1 MVNRLIKAMSDEFAE
16 YLKDESRT
24 VGSAESIS
32 FPKEEDEIIK
42 LMQTLYPKEIPITI
56 QGARTGLAAGAVPGG
71 GHIMNISR
79 MDKATAMR
87 KDDNGIFHVSVQPG
101 MILSNLREYI
111 SGRKFNTESWTD
123 ESRKTF
129 AEFCKSQELFFS
141 PDPTE
146 ASATIGGMVACNA
159 SGARSYLYGPT
170 RNHVT
175 GLKLV
180 LYNGETLTLRR
191 GESFSKGRILKL
203 VSDAG
208 TVMELKLPSYQMPK
222 TKNAS
227 GYHIED
233 NMDAID
239 LFIGSDGTLGVITE
253 IEVKLLPLPQYIW
266 SVSCF
271 FDDMDDSIKFVET
284 IRNRLNKI
292 AAIEFFDGDAM
303 KILMKQRSE
312 NPGFSRLPE
321 VDENKQTA
329 IYLELHYQEEKD
341 AIEGLRTIG
350 TSMDESGGSST
361 DTWVAR
367 NDSDRDRLV
376 FFRHAVPESV
386 NMLIDERK
394 KTNPTITKLGTDMS
408 VPDDKLG
415 DIVKTYSTMLEE
427 SGLQSAIWGHIGDN
441 HLHVN
446 LLPNN
451 DDDYAKGKIL
461 YGKWAQIVTEMGG
474 AVSAEHGVGKI
485 KSEFLTVMYGEKH
498 IQEMAEFKQSLDPAA
513 LLGAGNMFKPI
524 KGGAL

>member
-1 MVNRLIKAMSDEFAE
+1 
-16 YLKDESRT
+16 
-24 VGSAESIS
+24 
-32 FPKEEDEIIK
+32 
-42 LMQTLYPKEIPITI
+42 
-56 QGARTGLAAGAVPGG
+56 
-71 GHIMNISR
+71 MNISR
-79 MDKATAMR
+79 MDKAIAMR
-87 KDDNGIFHVSVQPG
+87 KDDDIFHVTVQPG

-111 SGRKFNTESWTD
+111 SGKKFNTESWSE

-129 AEFCKSQELFFS
+129 SEFCNSQEQFFS

-159 SGARSYLYGPT
+159 SGARSYLYGST

-180 LYNGETLTLRR
+180 LYNGETLSIRR
-191 GESFSKGRILKL
+191 GKTFSQGRKLKL

-208 TVMELKLPSYQMPK
+208 TTMGLTLPSYHMPK

-227 GYHIED
+227 GYHIAD
-233 NMDAID
+233 DMDAID

-253 IEVKLLPLPQYIW
+253 IELQLLPLPEYIW
-266 SVSCF
+266 GVSCF
-271 FDDMDDSIKFVET
+271 FENMDASIKFVET
-284 IRNRLNKI
+284 IRKKLNKI
-292 AAIEFFDGDAM
+292 AAMEFFDGNAL

-321 VDENKQTA
+321 VDENKNTA
-329 IYLELHYQEEKD
+329 IYLELHYQEEKN

-350 TSMDESGGSST
+350 RSMDESGGVSN

-367 NDSDRDRLV
+367 NNSDRDRLM

-394 KTNPTITKLGTDMS
+394 KVNPTITKLGTDMS
-408 VPDDKLG
+408 VPDDKLA
-415 DIVKTYSTMLEE
+415 DIVNTYSTMLKE

-451 DDDYAKGKIL
+451 DDDYAEGKKL

-485 KSEFLTVMYGEKH
+485 KSKFLAVMYGEKH
-498 IQEMAEFKQSLDPAA
+498 IQEMAELKQSFDPWA
-513 LLGAGNMFKPI
+513 LLGAGNMFKPL
-524 KGGAL
+524 KGGSL